1 MIDTLIDSASSHLVQ
16 STLVAGAAALL
27 TLAFRANRAQVRF
40 WLWLSA
46 SLKFLIPFALLSIA
60 GSHIRAWGPAS
71 SVEGI
76 GAAAP
81 SFLAAESSRFSGTLG
96 GAGSSAGAPG
106 FDRTTLYQVLAVV
119 WLGGV
124 VCVALIRLR
133 GWRRI
138 RLLIRASVSTAIA
151 APVAVRAS
159 PGLLEPGIVG
169 WRRPLLLLPQGIAE
183 RLSPSEMNAILA
195 HELCHVRRRDNL
207 LALIHMLVE
216 AIFWFHPLVWWI
228 GARLIEER
236 ECACDEDVVS
246 RGNAPD
252 LYAEAIVKV
261 CRWSNESPLACVA
274 GVTGGD
280 LKRRIEQIMNAR
292 DVSGLS
298 FAKKAALT
306 IAGAAVLMAPV
317 LVGMANA
324 PAILAQSASGV
335 PPWQTAAG
343 GRMAFEVASVKPLKP
358 GSRFRGPNFA
368 LDNGDGFRTDSGEN
382 PHGRLSVAWVVPV
395 YISFAYKLSLTPDLR
410 HAMLARLP
418 KWVDRDLFE
427 IDAIAAGNPTKD
439 QMRLMMQ
446 SLLAERFHLAVH
458 YETREM
464 PVYALTLIKPG
475 RWGPKL
481 IRHADG
487 PPCEV
492 SGPRDPATGLSDP
505 GADVFPPRCE
515 TQTSVPGKNG
525 RRVQGSRNTTM
536 AILSGF
542 LARTGGRPVVDRTGI
557 TDRIDYR
564 LEWTPESNFERSGG
578 GQKIPGISGVEVE
591 PDPNPVTFLDAVRE
605 QLGLKL
611 KSTKAPVQILVID
624 HIERP
629 SEN

>member
-1 MIDTLIDSASSHLVQ
+1 MIDTLVHSASSHLVQ
-16 STLVAGAAALL
+16 STLFAVAAALL

-60 GSHIRAWGPAS
+60 GSHIRGWAPAS
-71 SVEGI
+71 SLAGI
-76 GAAAP
+76 GAAVP
-81 SFLAAESSRFSGTLG
+81 TFLAAESSQFSGDTLG
-96 GAGSSAGAPG
+96 GVGSPGGAPSI
-106 FDRTTLYQVLAVV
+106 DRTTLDKVIAGM
-119 WLGGV
+119 WLCGV
-124 VCVALIRLR
+124 ACVALIRLR
-133 GWRRI
+133 GWWRI
-138 RLLIRASVSTAIA
+138 RLLIRGSIFTDIA
-151 APVAVRAS
+151 APVETRAS
-159 PGLLEPGIVG
+159 PGLMEPGVVG

-207 LALIHMLVE
+207 LALIHMIVE

-261 CRWSNESPLACVA
+261 CKWSTESPLTCVA

-292 DVSGLS
+292 DVPGLS

-306 IAGAAVLMAPV
+306 IAGTAVLMAPV
-317 LVGMANA
+317 LVGIANA
-324 PAILAQSASGV
+324 PAILAQSASGA
-335 PPWQTAAG
+335 PQWQAASG
-343 GRMAFEVASVKPLKP
+343 GHMVFDIASVKVMEP
-358 GSRFRGPNFA
+358 GLRGHPPNFS
-368 LDNGDGFRTDSGEN
+368 LNDGNGFTDPRNGES
-382 PHGRLSVAWVVPV
+382 PHGRFSAAFPV
-395 YISFAYKLSLTPDLR
+395 TFYITFAYKLSLTPDQR
-410 HAMLARLP
+410 RAMFAHLP
-418 KWVDRDLFE
+418 KWVDTDNIE
-427 IDAIAAGNPTKD
+427 IEAKAAGNPTKD

-458 YETREM
+458 YETQEM
-464 PVYALTLIKPG
+464 PVFTLTLIKPG
-475 RWGPKL
+475 TWGPKL

-487 PPCEV
+487 PPCDV
-492 SGPRDPATGLSDP
+492 SGPVEHATGMSDP
-505 GADVFPPRCE
+505 GAAVFPNTCE
-515 TQTSVPGKNG
+515 SEVSVPGKNG
-525 RRVQGSRNTTM
+525 HIVQGVRNTPM
-536 AILSGF
+536 AILAGF

-557 TDRIDYR
+557 TDRIDFR
-564 LEWTPESNFERSGG
+564 LEWTPESNVCTQSIC
-578 GQKIPGISGVEVE
+578 QGVEVE
-591 PDPNPVTFLDAVRE
+591 PDPNPVTFMEAVRE
-605 QLGLKL
+605 QLGLRL
-611 KSTKAPVQILVID
+611 TSTKAPVQTLVID